1 MKKLLIIALAITL
14 VLTLA
19 AGCGNNNSDAKDA
32 KESPDAVQIDPSD
45 ASLKEFGEMAAK
57 QGGASLEGIRL
68 DNGIDGM
75 TDSGGMMA
83 KAQTAPVNED
93 WEVATASESE

>member
-14 VLTLA
+14 ILTLA

-32 KESPDAVQIDPSD
+32 KENTSAVQVDTSAGDFKALSEAAVLPEDPS
-45 ASLKEFGEMAAK
+45 LKGIIKDGEA
-57 QGGASLEGIRL
+57 
-68 DNGIDGM
+68 
-75 TDSGGMMA
+75 GGMMS

-93 WEVATASESE
+93 WATATASE